1 MNIAV
6 ITGASSGL
14 GKCYVD
20 AVLKLNKYD
29 EIWLIARRRERLE
42 EIAEQNSNA
51 KFRILPLDLTRDEH
65 LQVYKSELEQKGAT
79 IGLLINNAG
88 YGKLGDFDKMEANHC
103 KGMIELNCVALT
115 NVLNLSLP
123 FMKRGSA
130 AINVCSIA
138 AFTPNPRMAVYS
150 STKAYVYSLSKAL
163 RFELKKRGINVLAVC
178 PGPMETEFLALA
190 DIAPGSSKTFDSL
203 PRVNPVKAAE
213 KSVKAALKGRGI
225 YTPKG
230 FYKFYRTLSKL
241 IPHGILMNFSKT

>member
-6 ITGASSGL
+6 VTGASSGL

-20 AVLKLNKYD
+20 ALCRDYKFD
-29 EIWLIARRRERLE
+29 EIWLIARRKERLE
-42 EIAEQNSNA
+42 EIAQQNSDT
-51 KFRILPLDLTRDEH
+51 KFRILPLDLTKDEH
-65 LQVYKSELEQKGAT
+65 LEVYKGELERSGAT

-88 YGKLGDFDKMEANHC
+88 YGKLGDFDKMEAAQC

-115 NVLNLSLP
+115 NVLNLSLH

-138 AFTPNPRMAVYS
+138 GFTPNPRMAVYS

-163 RFELKKRGINVLAVC
+163 RFELKKRGINIMAVC

-190 DIAPGSSKTFDSL
+190 DIAPGSSKTFDTL

-213 KSVKAALKGRGI
+213 KSIKAALKGRGI

-230 FYKFYRTLSKL
+230 FYKFYRVLSKL
-241 IPHGILMNFSKT
+241 IPHGLLMNFSKT

>member
-20 AVLKLNKYD
+20 ALCKDYKFD

-42 EIAEQNSNA
+42 EIANENPAVN
-51 KFRILPLDLTRDEH
+51 FRILPLDLTKDEQ
-65 LQVYKSELEQKGAT
+65 LENYKNELEGSKAT
-79 IGLLINNAG
+79 VKLLINNAG
-88 YGKLGDFDKMEANHC
+88 FGKLGNFDEMDKDTCA
-103 KGMIELNCVALT
+103 GMIDLNCRSLT
-115 NVLNLSLP
+115 QILNLSLP
-123 FMKRGSA
+123 FMENGSA

-163 RFELKKRGINVLAVC
+163 RFELKSRKINVMAVC
-178 PGPMETEFLALA
+178 PGPMETEFLDLA
-190 DIAPGSSKTFDSL
+190 DIAPGTSKTFDTL

-213 KSVKAALKGRGI
+213 ESVKKAFQGKAV
-225 YTPKG
+225 YTPRG
-230 FYKFYRTLSKL
+230 FFKLYRVLSKL
-241 IPHGILMNFSKT
+241 IPHNIMMIFAKT